1 MQFDTTQTSSLPPA
15 PQHDGSAPP
24 ICFIGLGAMGTPM
37 LNHLLRHGCSAR
49 VYARS
54 AASRD
59 AALSLGI
66 EPSHSPAEAA
76 RHAQFVFTN
85 VTTTEDVEQVLC
97 GADGVIHGAPRGAIC
112 IDHSTISPEGARNIA
127 KVLKTAGLHFL
138 DAPVSGG
145 VAGAQQ
151 ATLSIMVGGEADS
164 FQRALPLL
172 RLLGSNVRHV
182 GPSGSGQVAKA
193 CNQLIQVVTIEAI
206 AEALLFAARQ
216 GVEAHAVL
224 DAISTGFAGSR
235 MLDLMG
241 PKMADRDFR
250 AGIEARLHAKDFG
263 LIAAS
268 AQAVGLRLPALEQVR
283 QQLDAL
289 MRAGWGRDDTSSLL
303 RVLEVQQQ

>member
-1 MQFDTTQTSSLPPA
+1 
-15 PQHDGSAPP
+15 
-24 ICFIGLGAMGTPM
+24 MGTPM
-37 LNHLLRHGCSAR
+37 LKHLLRHGCSAR

-59 AALSLGI
+59 AARALGI
-66 EPSHSPAEAA
+66 EPCSSPAQAA
-76 RHAQFVFTN
+76 RDAEFVFTN

-97 GADGVIHGAPRGAIC
+97 GTEGVVHGAPRGAIC
-112 IDHSTISPEGARNIA
+112 LDHSTISPEGARKIA
-127 KVLKTAGLHFL
+127 RLLENAGLHFL

-151 ATLSIMVGGEADS
+151 ATLSIMVGGQTDS
-164 FQRALPLL
+164 FRRALPLL

-206 AEALLFAARQ
+206 AEALLFASRQ

-224 DAISTGFAGSR
+224 DAISTGFAASR

-289 MRAGWGRDDTSSLL
+289 MRAGWGRHDTASLL
-303 RVLEVQQQ
+303 RVLEGQQQ